1 MAKIEYFIYRIK
13 FIFSSQ
19 TSLPLYG
26 DVSSSDVMI
35 RSMEYIR
42 TGSLVDEVWRF
53 GNWQKF
59 GEFSGTF
66 SIGRVKSKVKSGF
79 DEAKQEFFDEQG
91 MDAPHTNVVYDAKL
105 GVIAIQKKGELSP
118 NTNGVSNKLK
128 DLLQSIEFVNGAEIT
143 VRVDLISD
151 PKDFITQIKAA
162 FSISK
167 FVATVTGPNPIDADE
182 LFQKPI
188 STYLNTLNG
197 NEGKVEIN
205 GPNLDSEGIIAVA
218 KSTASTGNKASAVV
232 KFSRSGVK
240 RRIKMGKNAL
250 VLSYEDGKE
259 PKREEIYGEMM
270 QAYHE
275 VRDE

>member
-1 MAKIEYFIYRIK
+1 MVRAMEF
-13 FIFSSQ
+13 
-19 TSLPLYG
+19 
-26 DVSSSDVMI
+26 I
-35 RSMEYIR
+35 RS
-42 TGSLVDEVWRF
+42 GSLIDELWRF
-53 GNWQKF
+53 GNWQEF
-59 GEFSGTF
+59 NEFSGTF

-79 DEAKQEFFDEQG
+79 DETKQEFFDEQG
-91 MDAPHTNVVYDAKL
+91 LDAPHTNVVYDSTI

-118 NTNGVSNKLK
+118 NTSGVSNKLK
-128 DLLQSIEFVNGAEIT
+128 ELLQSIELIQGAGIS
-143 VRVDLISD
+143 VRADLISD
-151 PKDFITQIKAA
+151 PKDFITQIRTA
-162 FSISK
+162 FAISK
-167 FVATVTGPNPIDADE
+167 FIATVTGPNPIDADE

-232 KFSRSGVK
+232 KFSRTGIK
-240 RRIKMGKNAL
+240 RNIKMGKNAL

-259 PKREEIYGEMM
+259 PKREEIYSEMM
-270 QAYHE
+270 QAYRE